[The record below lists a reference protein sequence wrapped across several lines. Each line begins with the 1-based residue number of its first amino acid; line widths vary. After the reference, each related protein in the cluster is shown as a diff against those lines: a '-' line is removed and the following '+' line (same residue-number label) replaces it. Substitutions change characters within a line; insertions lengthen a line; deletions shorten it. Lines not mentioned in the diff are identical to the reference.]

1 MSTPSSE
8 GLAGRTARGVF
19 WSYGSFAVSKA
30 AVLVATAVL
39 ARLLTPEEFGI
50 VAVATVV
57 VTFLAVVQGLGL
69 GAALIQRRGDIE
81 RASNVVFT
89 LNLILGVVLTGVVF
103 VIAPLVADYFREPAA
118 TPLLRTL
125 GLTFTLEALGSVH
138 LVRMQRDL
146 RFDRV
151 FIPDAGRSL
160 LKGTVS
166 VALAFAGMGAW
177 SLILGQLAGVMAA
190 VVLSWVMFPW
200 RPHLTIDGPLARKLI
215 SYGLPLF
222 GVSVMWVLS
231 VNLDY
236 VIIGRRLG
244 SEALGI
250 YTLAYRLPELLVVSL
265 MIGVNRVVFPA
276 FSTLQGSR
284 EGLRRG
290 FLMATHYMVLV
301 TFPLS
306 IGLAIVADPVVR
318 VTLGSEWL
326 DAIPVLRVLAIFVLV
341 ASMMDADGDVYKA
354 VGRPGLL
361 FKLNLFHIV
370 LLVPALLIGVQHGL
384 VGVALAHLL
393 ATSITRVVRT
403 IVISRFLELPISE
416 IAAQWRTAILGGI
429 ALAVMAGAAMFLTA
443 GASSVVQLIAA
454 VLAGAAGYFAVLAVL
469 EGRQISDLIRATI
482 RRTDT
487 TSDEIDV

>member
-1 MSTPSSE
+1 MSTSSNG

-30 AVLVATAVL
+30 AVLLATAVL
-39 ARLLTPEEFGI
+39 ARLLTPEEFGV

-57 VTFLAVVQGLGL
+57 VSFLAVIQGLGL
-69 GAALIQRRGDIE
+69 GAALIQRRGDID

-89 LNLILGVVLTGVVF
+89 LNLILGILLTGVVF
-103 VIAPLVADYFREPAA
+103 VIAPFVADYFREPAA

-146 RFDRV
+146 QFDRV

-160 LKGTVS
+160 LKGAVS
-166 VALAFAGMGAW
+166 VALAVAGMGAW
-177 SLILGQLAGVMAA
+177 SLILGQLAGVVAA

-200 RPHLTIDGPLARKLI
+200 RPRLTIDGPLAKKLI

-222 GVSVMWVLS
+222 GVSVMWVLA

-284 EGLRRG
+284 DGLRRG

-306 IGLAIVADPVVR
+306 LGLAIVADPIVR

-354 VGRPGLL
+354 IGRPGLL

-370 LLVPALLIGVQHGL
+370 LLVPALLLGVQHGL
-384 VGVALAHLL
+384 VGVALAHLA

-403 IVISRFLELPISE
+403 IVISRFLEIPIST
-416 IAAQWRTAILGGI
+416 IAVQWRTAILGSVV
-429 ALAVMAGAAMFLTA
+429 LAVMAGAAMYVTA

-454 VLAGAAGYFAVLAVL
+454 VLAGAVGYLAVLAAV

-482 RRTDT
+482 SRTDT
-487 TSDEIDV
+487 TPDEIDV

>member
-1 MSTPSSE
+1 
-8 GLAGRTARGVF
+8 
-19 WSYGSFAVSKA
+19 
-30 AVLVATAVL
+30 
-39 ARLLTPEEFGI
+39 
-50 VAVATVV
+50 
-57 VTFLAVVQGLGL
+57 
-69 GAALIQRRGDIE
+69 
-81 RASNVVFT
+81 
-89 LNLILGVVLTGVVF
+89 
-103 VIAPLVADYFREPAA
+103 VADYFREPAA

-146 RFDRV
+146 QFDRV

-160 LKGTVS
+160 LKGAVS
-166 VALAFAGMGAW
+166 VALAVAGMGAW
-177 SLILGQLAGVMAA
+177 SLILGQLAGVVAA

-200 RPHLTIDGPLARKLI
+200 RPRLTIDGPLAKKLI

-222 GVSVMWVLS
+222 GVSVMWVLA

-265 MIGVNRVVFPA
+265 MIGVSRVVFPA

-284 EGLRRG
+284 DGLRRG

-306 IGLAIVADPVVR
+306 LGLAIVADPIVR

-354 VGRPGLL
+354 IGRPGLL

-370 LLVPALLIGVQHGL
+370 LLVPALLLGVQHGL
-384 VGVALAHLL
+384 VGVALAHLA

-403 IVISRFLELPISE
+403 IVISRFLEIPIST
-416 IAAQWRTAILGGI
+416 IAVQWRTAILGSVV
-429 ALAVMAGAAMFLTA
+429 LAVMAGAAMYVTA

-454 VLAGAAGYFAVLAVL
+454 VLAGAVGYLAVLAAV

-482 RRTDT
+482 SRTDT
-487 TSDEIDV
+487 TPDEIDV